1 MQVDSPATCGNAP
14 RHQII
19 MGLLVALHGKNLPE
33 LRQWLADDVV
43 WEFPG
48 EQILRGR
55 DAVEQ
60 WAQALPEA
68 TRLQFLSI
76 LTHGKE
82 GSADG
87 VLASGGKETPFSH
100 VLRFAS
106 AGKTAKL
113 VAARSYFAG
122 SSPAGQKA

>member
-1 MQVDSPATCGNAP
+1 MEVETPATCGNAP
-14 RHQII
+14 RHEII
-19 MGLLVALHGKNLPE
+19 MGLLAALHGKDLAE
-33 LRQWLADDVV
+33 LRQWLAEDVV

-48 EQILRGR
+48 EQALHGR

-60 WAQALPEA
+60 WVQARPE
-68 TRLQFLSI
+68 TSRVLFLSI

-87 VLASGGKETPFSH
+87 IFTSGGRETPFSH

-106 AGKTAKL
+106 AGKAAKL
-113 VAARSYFAG
+113 VGVRSYFAA
-122 SSPAGQKA
+122 SSAAAQ

>member
-1 MQVDSPATCGNAP
+1 MHVETPATCGNAP

-19 MGLLVALHGKNLPE
+19 MGLLAALHGKDLAE
-33 LRQWLADDVV
+33 LRQWLAEDVV
-43 WEFPG
+43 WECPG
-48 EQILRGR
+48 EQALHGR
-55 DAVEQ
+55 HAVEQ
-60 WAQALPEA
+60 WVQARPE
-68 TRLQFLSI
+68 TSRVLFLSI

-87 VLASGGKETPFSH
+87 IFTSGGRETPFSH

-113 VAARSYFAG
+113 VGVRSYFAA
-122 SSPAGQKA
+122 SSAAAQ

>member
-1 MQVDSPATCGNAP
+1 M
-14 RHQII
+14 
-19 MGLLVALHGKNLPE
+19 
-33 LRQWLADDVV
+33 V

-87 VLASGGKETPFSH
+87 SWP
-100 VLRFAS
+100 
-106 AGKTAKL
+106 
-113 VAARSYFAG
+113 VAARKRLSATCCVLPR
-122 SSPAGQKA
+122 PARPRSW

>member
-1 MQVDSPATCGNAP
+1 MEVETPATCGNAP

-19 MGLLVALHGKNLPE
+19 MGLLAALHGKDLAE
-33 LRQWLADDVV
+33 LRQWLAEDVV

-48 EQILRGR
+48 EQALHGR
-55 DAVEQ
+55 DTVEQ
-60 WAQALPEA
+60 WVQARPE
-68 TRLQFLSI
+68 TSRVLFLSI

-87 VLASGGKETPFSH
+87 IFTSGGRETPFSH

-106 AGKTAKL
+106 AGKAAKL
-113 VAARSYFAG
+113 VGVRSYFAA
-122 SSPAGQKA
+122 SSAAAQ

>member
-1 MQVDSPATCGNAP
+1 MQVETPATCGNAP

-19 MGLLVALHGKNLPE
+19 MGLLAALHGKDLAE
-33 LRQWLADDVV
+33 LRQWLAEDVV

-48 EQILRGR
+48 EQALQGR
-55 DAVEQ
+55 DEVEQ
-60 WAQALPEA
+60 WVQARPET
-68 TRLQFLSI
+68 TRVHFLSI

-87 VLASGGKETPFSH
+87 IFTSGGTETPFSH

-106 AGKTAKL
+106 AGKAAKL
-113 VAARSYFAG
+113 VGVRSYFAA
-122 SSPAGQKA
+122 SSAATQ

>member
-1 MQVDSPATCGNAP
+1 MQVETPATCGNAP

-19 MGLLVALHGKNLPE
+19 MGLLAALHGKDLAE

-48 EQILRGR
+48 EQTLQGR
-55 DAVEQ
+55 EAVEQ
-60 WAQALPEA
+60 WVQARPET
-68 TRLQFLSI
+68 TRVHFLSI

-87 VLASGGKETPFSH
+87 IFTSDGRETPFSH

-106 AGKTAKL
+106 AGKAAKL
-113 VAARSYFAG
+113 VGVRSYFAG
-122 SSPAGQKA
+122 PSTAWQ